1 MAVFELVA
9 VDGKTVSADGF
20 DAGNR
25 SNLPAM
31 PETETLEQVRAMRG
45 EIAQVMSAV
54 LAQQAEIAK
63 LNRALSTVRVSRSQ
77 ELALAEAIRLR
88 SRELAREEAMPGA
101 QKRIA
106 AAIRTTLREATG
118 ARAIGDMQAGQ
129 FDEAM
134 DIINGWRMP
143 GALRRIRKA
152 MEARP

>member
-106 AAIRTTLREATG
+106 AAIRTTLR
-118 ARAIGDMQAGQ
+118 
-129 FDEAM
+129 
-134 DIINGWRMP
+134 
-143 GALRRIRKA
+143 
-152 MEARP
+152 